1 MNIRFKLLI
10 LLMLMFGVS
19 LCFGQDYEISTL
31 FKGSKH
37 RASGGYGAITNKFT
51 ELNGQYA
58 NMVEIY
64 GGWYINHR
72 FLLGIGGA
80 AVTNNIQ
87 VPYQYSTMPE
97 TDMSYAYAQFGLVTE
112 YTLWSHRAVHLTFH
126 VMNGPGVTAQ
136 YLREHWHEDEWHED
150 EDVDYPHDTN
160 WFFVSEP
167 GVKVEMNIF
176 RWMRI
181 SPGVSYRAAFGS
193 SAKGL
198 SDTRLSGTSLNVTM
212 KFGKF

>member
-1 MNIRFKLLI
+1 MVVRFKLLI
-10 LLMLMFGVS
+10 LFILLLTAS
-19 LCFGQDYEISTL
+19 ACFGQDYEISTV
-31 FKGSKH
+31 FKGPRHK
-37 RASGGYGAITNKFT
+37 ASGGYGAITNKFT
-51 ELNGQYA
+51 EINGQYA
-58 NMVEIY
+58 NMVEMY

-87 VPYQYSTMPE
+87 VPAEFATVPE

-126 VMNGPGVTAQ
+126 AMNGPGVTAQ
-136 YLREHWHEDEWHED
+136 YMRNDWQEEDQWD
-150 EDVDYPHDTN
+150 EDDNYPHDTN

-167 GVKVEMNIF
+167 GIKVEVNIF

-198 SDTRLSGTSLNVTM
+198 TDSKLSGTSLNVTM